1 MSHLP
6 VIIDPSHSSG
16 RRHLV
21 APLARASIAVGAD
34 GFIVDV
40 HPTPET
46 AQVDGDQALLP
57 SEFAELMDQMRDLAA
72 ALDVTI

>member
-21 APLARASIAVGAD
+21 TPLARAAIAVGAD

-40 HPTPET
+40 HPAPET

-57 SEFAELMDQMRDLAA
+57 YEFAELMDQMRALAA
-72 ALDVTI
+72 ALDYTI